1 MFRRPEPKVALK
13 GKFVSFEGGDGAG
26 KSTQISLL
34 SSCLREIGISP
45 VLTREPGGTRLSEEI
60 REWVLHKPDAID
72 PVTEALLMFAARAQ
86 HTAEVI
92 APALECGRWVLCD
105 RYTDAS
111 YAYQG
116 GGRGLPFEVIESLET
131 VATRGLR
138 PDLTILLDLN
148 VEEGV
153 RRSRRR
159 DNHRDRFEA
168 QELEFKH
175 RVRSAYQEIA
185 KNNPERIKT
194 VDASGS
200 IDEVHA
206 QVRSLMRHCLGVS
219 LD

>member
-1 MFRRPEPKVALK
+1 MK

-34 SSCLREIGISP
+34 SSCLKDVGIST

-60 REWVLHKPDAID
+60 RQWVLHRSDAID
-72 PVTEALLMFAARAQ
+72 PVTEALLIFAARAQ
-86 HTAEVI
+86 HPAELIV
-92 APALECGRWVLCD
+92 PALEGGRWVLCD

-116 GGRGLPFEVIESLET
+116 GGRGLPFEVIGSLEAI
-131 VATRGLR
+131 ATRGLR
-138 PDLTILLDLN
+138 PDLTIFLDLN

-153 RRSRRR
+153 RRSSGRG
-159 DNHRDRFEA
+159 NHRDRFEA

-185 KNNPERIKT
+185 KDNPDRIKS

-206 QVRSLMRHCLGVS
+206 QVKSLMRHCLGVS
-219 LD
+219 ID

>member
-1 MFRRPEPKVALK
+1 MK

-34 SSCLREIGISP
+34 SSCLKDVGIST
-45 VLTREPGGTRLSEEI
+45 VLRREPGGTRLSEEI
-60 REWVLHKPDAID
+60 RQWVLHRSDAID
-72 PVTEALLMFAARAQ
+72 PVTEALLIFAARAQ
-86 HTAEVI
+86 HTAELIV
-92 APALECGRWVLCD
+92 PALQGGRWVLCD

-116 GGRGLPFEVIESLET
+116 GGRGLPFEVIGSLEAI
-131 VATRGLR
+131 ATRGLR
-138 PDLTILLDLN
+138 PDLTIFLDLN

-153 RRSRRR
+153 RRSSGRG
-159 DNHRDRFEA
+159 NHRDRFEA

-185 KNNPERIKT
+185 KDNPERIKS

-206 QVRSLMRHCLGVS
+206 QVKSLMRHCLGVS
-219 LD
+219 ID